1 MDNNSSLIFL
11 LQEYLKRRLRLTE
24 YILKAFS
31 IIRSLSPLVDKRN
44 QNLSEYLPEVFPMWA
59 LKCRI
64 LPVTEPLKQCSSRRL
79 SCCPYP
85 HSDILY
91 LYRGAEKPIGLRLS
105 ENQKWP
111 RPNLSP
117 FPHKLCGWMKDGV
130 AGVKWF
136 HLGRYRTWQM
146 GSWSATD

>member
-11 LQEYLKRRLRLTE
+11 LLEYLKRRLRLTE
-24 YILKAFS
+24 YILKTFS
-31 IIRSLSPLVDKRN
+31 IIRSLSPPPLVDRRN

-59 LKCRI
+59 LECWI

-91 LYRGAEKPIGLRLS
+91 LYRGVEKTIGLCLS

-111 RPNLSP
+111 RPNPST
-117 FPHKLCGWMKDGV
+117 FSHKLCGWMKDGV
-130 AGVKWF
+130 AGVK
-136 HLGRYRTWQM
+136 
-146 GSWSATD
+146 